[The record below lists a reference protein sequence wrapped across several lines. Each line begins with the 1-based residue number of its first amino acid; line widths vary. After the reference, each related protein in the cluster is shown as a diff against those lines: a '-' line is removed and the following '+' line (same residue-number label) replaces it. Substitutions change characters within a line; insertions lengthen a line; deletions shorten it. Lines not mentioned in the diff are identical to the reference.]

1 MSTSIMLD
9 IETLATTPDA
19 VVLSFAAV
27 KFNEFNAQET
37 YIDEINVALDVDEQI
52 NLGRTVNPETLNW
65 WATQPKEIQEAAFA
79 EDRISIKQFT
89 KLLNKFIV
97 GTDRIWA
104 QGPVFDIAIMENL
117 YRQLS
122 LPIPWQYYNIRDSRT
137 IIKALGSEIKHER
150 INAHDA
156 LSDCKFQAGYIKKI
170 VATYKLQTL

>member
-1 MSTSIMLD
+1 MLD

-79 EDRISIKQFT
+79 EDRISLKQFT
-89 KLLNKFIV
+89 
-97 GTDRIWA
+97 
-104 QGPVFDIAIMENL
+104 
-117 YRQLS
+117 
-122 LPIPWQYYNIRDSRT
+122 
-137 IIKALGSEIKHER
+137 
-150 INAHDA
+150 
-156 LSDCKFQAGYIKKI
+156 
-170 VATYKLQTL
+170 